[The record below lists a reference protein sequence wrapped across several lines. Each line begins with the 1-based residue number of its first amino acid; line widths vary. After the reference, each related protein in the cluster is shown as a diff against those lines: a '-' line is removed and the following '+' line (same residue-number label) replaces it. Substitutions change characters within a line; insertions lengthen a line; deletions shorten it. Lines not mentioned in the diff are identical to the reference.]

1 MIDPRMALASFFG
14 LVFIGFVAFKS
25 KHLVA
30 LLRSRKLR
38 QKTLVEDVLKLLYHV
53 DMSKR
58 NVGFDALAGALTI
71 SPKKLLALIEQ
82 MSTDGLIRVV
92 NDSIQLTDDG
102 RKYAVHIVR
111 IHRLWEK
118 YLSEKTGIDKSEW
131 HDLAEKKEHLLSS
144 EQVNQLYEEL
154 GRPRFDPHGD
164 PIPTESGEIVEM
176 AGIPMSSLEAGITAK
191 IVHIE
196 DEPKVVYEQILAKKL
211 HMGSQVHILS
221 SDDHAVRFLSEGTE
235 YNLSPIIVGNISV
248 RELNQSEIYE
258 ETHVRLSALEEGE
271 SGTVVGISSD
281 CRGASRRRL
290 LDLGFVKGAA
300 IRAELDSPLKNPRAY
315 LIKNTLIALRKDQA
329 DYVLI
334 TKEQTNG
341 STR

>member
-1 MIDPRMALASFFG
+1 MIDPKLALLSFFG
-14 LVFIGFVAFKS
+14 LLLVGWIAYKSQSLIHAFRPKTL
-25 KHLVA
+25 K
-30 LLRSRKLR
+30 
-38 QKTLVEDVLKLLYHV
+38 QKTLVEDILKLLYHV
-53 DMSKR
+53 DAGKR
-58 NVGFDALAGALTI
+58 NVGFDALVGALAI
-71 SPKKLLALIEQ
+71 PQKKLLELIQQ
-82 MSTDGLIRVV
+82 MSEEGLIRLA
-92 NDSIQLTDDG
+92 NENIQLTDEG

-118 YLSEKTGIDKSEW
+118 YLSEKTGVDKSEW
-131 HDLAEKKEHLLSS
+131 HALAEKKEHLLSA
-144 EQVNQLYEEL
+144 EQADKLYEEL

-164 PIPTESGEIVEM
+164 PIPTESGEVVEM
-176 AGIPMSSLEAGITAK
+176 VGIPMSSLEAGTIAK

-196 DEPKVVYEQILAKKL
+196 DEPKVVYDQIIAKKL

-221 SDDHAVRFLSEGTE
+221 SDDQAVRFLSEGTE
-235 YNLSPIIVGNISV
+235 YSLSLIIACNISV
-248 RELNQSEIYE
+248 RELNQAEIYE
-258 ETHVRLSALEEGE
+258 EANVRLSALEEGE
-271 SGTVVGISSD
+271 TGTVVGISSD

-290 LDLGFVKGAA
+290 LDLGFVKGTA

>member
-1 MIDPRMALASFFG
+1 MIDPRIALASFFG
-14 LVFIGFVAFKS
+14 LLLLGWMAYKS
-25 KHLVA
+25 KRLMYVF
-30 LLRSRKLR
+30 RSAQMKRK
-38 QKTLVEDVLKLLYHV
+38 TMTEDILKLLYHV
-53 DMSKR
+53 DASNRK
-58 NVGFDALAGALTI
+58 VGFDALAGALEV
-71 SPKKLLALIEQ
+71 SPKYLLQLIEH
-82 MSTDGLIRVV
+82 MSTDGLIRVM
-92 NDSIQLTDDG
+92 NDSIQLTNEG
-102 RKYAVHIVR
+102 KKYAVNIVR

-131 HDLAEKKEHLLSS
+131 HDLAEKKEHVLSA
-144 EQVNQLYEEL
+144 EQAEQLYEEL

-164 PIPTESGEIVEM
+164 PIPTESGEVIEM
-176 AGIPMSSLEAGITAK
+176 RGIPMLQLQAGTTAK

-196 DEPKVVYEQILAKKL
+196 DEPKVVYEQILARKL
-211 HMGSQVHILS
+211 HMGSQVQILS
-221 SDDHAVRFLSEGTE
+221 SDDQVVRFLSEGTE
-235 YNLSPIIVGNISV
+235 YSLSPIIASNISV
-248 RELNQSEIYE
+248 RELNQAEIYE
-258 ETHVRLSALEEGE
+258 EANVRLSALVEGEEGK
-271 SGTVVGISSD
+271 VVGISSD

-300 IRAELDSPLKNPRAY
+300 IRVELDSPLKNPRAY